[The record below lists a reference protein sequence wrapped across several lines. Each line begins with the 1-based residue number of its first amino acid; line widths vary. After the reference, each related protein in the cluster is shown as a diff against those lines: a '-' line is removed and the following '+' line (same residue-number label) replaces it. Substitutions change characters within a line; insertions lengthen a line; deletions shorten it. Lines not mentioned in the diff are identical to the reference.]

1 MARETGGTSS
11 GRRAAVGVAR
21 LMYESERGKVVGCF
35 SSAAVARARRVATV
49 RRAQLL
55 APRFLADV
63 TAAVSRRTGNRAHD
77 FAVQMRHHLQSFLTG
92 SVAALAFGYYRVHQ
106 DVWYAAEA
114 VRQRR

>member
-1 MARETGGTSS
+1 MRRLGRGEGSQRTARTPASS
-11 GRRAAVGVAR
+11 KRHAKWLAAFPAVPA
-21 LMYESERGKVVGCF
+21 
-35 SSAAVARARRVATV
+35 SAARVSTV
-49 RRAQLL
+49 RRA
-55 APRFLADV
+55 ASPPHRLADM

>member
-1 MARETGGTSS
+1 M
-11 GRRAAVGVAR
+11 
-21 LMYESERGKVVGCF
+21 VGCF
-35 SSAAVARARRVATV
+35 CSAGCPRECPPASAARVSTV
-49 RRAQLL
+49 RRA
-55 APRFLADV
+55 ASPSHRLADV

>member
-1 MARETGGTSS
+1 M
-11 GRRAAVGVAR
+11 RRAASPPQR
-21 LMYESERGKVVGCF
+21 
-35 SSAAVARARRVATV
+35 
-49 RRAQLL
+49 
-55 APRFLADV
+55 LADV

>member
-1 MARETGGTSS
+1 MHEREG
-11 GRRAAVGVAR
+11 
-21 LMYESERGKVVGCF
+21 VGCF
-35 SSAAVARARRVATV
+35 SSAAVSASGRATV
-49 RRAQLL
+49 RRSAS
-55 APRFLADV
+55 PPHRLADV

>member
-1 MARETGGTSS
+1 MAEEREVS
-11 GRRAAVGVAR
+11 GRSPT
-21 LMYESERGKVVGCF
+21 LQTPKVVGCF
-35 SSAAVARARRVATV
+35 SAAVPASAARVSTV
-49 RRAQLL
+49 RRA
-55 APRFLADV
+55 ASPPHRLADV

>member
-1 MARETGGTSS
+1 MAAFPAQLWR
-11 GRRAAVGVAR
+11 
-21 LMYESERGKVVGCF
+21 ERGASPRCAGR
-35 SSAAVARARRVATV
+35 SSSP
-49 RRAQLL
+49 
-55 APRFLADV
+55 PRFLADV

>member
-1 MARETGGTSS
+1 MRRL
-11 GRRAAVGVAR
+11 GRGEGSQRTLAANYKEENW
-21 LMYESERGKVVGCF
+21 L
-35 SSAAVARARRVATV
+35 AAFPAQLSPRARRASP
-49 RRAQLL
+49 RCAGL
-55 APRFLADV
+55 ALPPHRLADV

>member
-1 MARETGGTSS
+1 M
-11 GRRAAVGVAR
+11 
-21 LMYESERGKVVGCF
+21 VGCF
-35 SSAAVARARRVATV
+35 CSAGCPRECPPASAARVSTV
-49 RRAQLL
+49 RRA
-55 APRFLADV
+55 ASPSHRLADV

-77 FAVQMRHHLQSFLTG
+77 FAVQMRQHLQSFLTG

>member
-1 MARETGGTSS
+1 MAGERAVS
-11 GRRAAVGVAR
+11 GRSKEQVFF
-21 LMYESERGKVVGCF
+21 GKKVWQVVGCF
-35 SSAAVARARRVATV
+35 SSAAVPASAARVSTV
-49 RRAQLL
+49 RRA
-55 APRFLADV
+55 ASPPHRLADV

>member
-1 MARETGGTSS
+1 MRLHLIVELLPWR
-11 GRRAAVGVAR
+11 RRAAVPR
-21 LMYESERGKVVGCF
+21 
-35 SSAAVARARRVATV
+35 AAVATVAGAAAWAASPPH
-49 RRAQLL
+49 R
-55 APRFLADV
+55 LADV

>member
-1 MARETGGTSS
+1 M
-11 GRRAAVGVAR
+11 RRVVLLSRGQSADTVFFFLLRYQAGNRWLAAFPAAVPA
-21 LMYESERGKVVGCF
+21 
-35 SSAAVARARRVATV
+35 SAARVSTV
-49 RRAQLL
+49 RRAASPPQ
-55 APRFLADV
+55 RLADV
-63 TAAVSRRTGNRAHD
+63 TAAVSRRTGNRAHE

>member
-1 MARETGGTSS
+1 MSF
-11 GRRAAVGVAR
+11 V
-21 LMYESERGKVVGCF
+21 ERGQSADAGVPKLIGCF
-35 SSAAVARARRVATV
+35 SSAAVPASAARRASPRCAGRT
-49 RRAQLL
+49 ASP
-55 APRFLADV
+55 PRFLADV